1 MPRFLLAAAASLLA
15 LRAFAGDPRS
25 LDDLLEPIRAKHK
38 LPALAAVVV
47 TADGVVA
54 AGAVGTRRAGK
65 PEPVTREDLWHLGS
79 CTKSMTSTLVARL
92 VEQGKLKWTTTLGE
106 VFPKAKA
113 MDDAWRAVTLEQ
125 LLSNRGGAPAAL
137 DRDGLWGKLWGCKGT
152 PTEARRMLLE
162 GVVAHAPEYEPG
174 TKFLY
179 SNANFAIA
187 GHVAETVTGLS
198 WEELMK
204 KEVFAPLGIT
214 AFGFGAPGKAGGK
227 ADQPRGH
234 SAKGEPVEPGPGADN
249 PVAIGPAGIVHMSLP
264 DWGKYVMAHVRGN
277 HGDEV
282 KDTDGKLFLKPDSW
296 KKLHTP
302 PADTYAMGWGTGVR
316 PAWAKGEGEGDTGH
330 VLTHNGSNTMWF
342 CVTWLAPE
350 KGFAVLVA
358 TNAGGDAA
366 SKATDDAAA
375 AAIGD
380 WNRK

>member
-1 MPRFLLAAAASLLA
+1 MPGFLLAFAASLLA
-15 LRAFAGDPRS
+15 LRASAEEPRS
-25 LDDLLEPIRAKHK
+25 LDDVLEPIRAKHK

-47 TADGVVA
+47 TADGVRM
-54 AGAVGTRRAGK
+54 AGAVGARRSGK
-65 PEPVTREDLWHLGS
+65 DEPVTREDLWHLGS
-79 CTKSMTSTLVARL
+79 CSKAMTATLVARL

-106 VFPKAKA
+106 VFPKVKP
-113 MDDAWRAVTLEQ
+113 MDEGWRAVTLEQ
-125 LLSNRGGAPAAL
+125 LLANRGGAPAAL
-137 DRDGLWGKLWGCKGT
+137 DRDGLWGKLWACKGT
-152 PTEARRMLLE
+152 PPEARRMLLE

-187 GHVAETVTGLS
+187 GHVAETVTGVA
-198 WEELMK
+198 WEDLMK

-214 AFGFGAPGKAGGK
+214 SFGFGAPGKPGDT

-234 SAKGEPVEPGPGADN
+234 NAKGEPVEPGPGADN

-264 DWGKYVMAHVRGN
+264 DWGKFVAAHFRGD

-282 KDTDGKLFLKPDSW
+282 KGADGKLFLKPDSW

-302 PADTYAMGWGTGVR
+302 PADAYAMGWGTGVR
-316 PAWAKGEGEGDTGH
+316 PAWAKGAAEGDTGH

-358 TNAGGDAA
+358 TNLGGDSAG
-366 SKATDDAAA
+366 KATDEAAGT
-375 AAIGD
+375 AIGE
-380 WNRK
+380 WNRR